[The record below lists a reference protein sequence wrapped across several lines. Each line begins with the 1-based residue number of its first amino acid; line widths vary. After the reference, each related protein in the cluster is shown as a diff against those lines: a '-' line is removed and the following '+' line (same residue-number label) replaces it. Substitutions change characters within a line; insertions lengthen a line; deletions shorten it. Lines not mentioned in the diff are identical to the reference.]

1 MFSSKQTWQN
11 ESVSFSV
18 PSLQTLQTLSSSKSM
33 LTNCSSF
40 IVPLGGGDK
49 GRDRYFNRHPGEAPA
64 APRLGRRP
72 AAPHHAAAAPPPPGP
87 RPRPAPTRQAES
99 GTREGASQESFFL
112 RARGGGGGGGQRSG
126 RTATEPS
133 RRLPARAPL
142 LSSGGWPVPSRSP
155 PSSIH
160 RRRITHPPP
169 SSAHRRH
176 GRSATART
184 APAPLTAA
192 PFPAA
197 ARPSAAL
204 HYCSAASA
212 SAAGAWRQ
220 APPAASG
227 RDQCSCGGG
236 GGRGG
241 WALGPR
247 SAAPERLTSPQSRAM
262 KGGEAEGASG
272 CRLPAPPRG
281 HSHRELPCSPA
292 VLGSPR
298 ARLQC
303 LPRAGERGR
312 GGG

>member
-112 RARGGGGGGGQRSG
+112 RARGGGGAGSGQVAQRPSPPAAFPPAHPSFRPEAG
-126 RTATEPS
+126 PS
-133 RRLPARAPL
+133 RPAPRQAPSTGAASPTRLPPPRTGGTDGPPPL
-142 LSSGGWPVPSRSP
+142 EPPRPRSP
-155 PSSIH
+155 P
-160 RRRITHPPP
+160 RRSPPP
-169 SSAHRRH
+169 P
-176 GRSATART
+176 
-184 APAPLTAA
+184 APAPRSTIV
-192 PFPAA
+192 
-197 ARPSAAL
+197 RPP
-204 HYCSAASA
+204 
-212 SAAGAWRQ
+212 
-220 APPAASG
+220 APPPPELGARHRPPLPAETNAPA
-227 RDQCSCGGG
+227 GG